1 MSEEICEKI
10 AKVQRTISGLE
21 RLIWLLDDINN
32 ILRDIDEFQDRLGA
46 IVNDL
51 KERVEFIKMKIGK
64 KWSYVAIFSNVATN
78 AGLRRCGDLS

>member
-64 KWSYVAIFSNVATN
+64 K
-78 AGLRRCGDLS
+78 